1 MSIQNNITWHQMKI
15 DKVKR
20 EANLGQKGLLIW
32 ITGLSG
38 SGKSTIGSALESSLY
53 NLDKATYL
61 LDGDNLRHG
70 INSDLGF
77 SDIDRTENI
86 RRIGE
91 ISKLFVDAGLITIAT
106 FVSPFKKDRNFVRS
120 LLGDYFIEV
129 YIDCDLDTCIKRD
142 PKGLYE
148 KALSGEISQF
158 TGISSPYEKPDKPEL
173 VINTV
178 DDPIEESIN
187 KIITFIKENY

>member
-15 DKVKR
+15 DKAKR
-20 EANLGQKGLLIW
+20 ETNLGQKGLLIW

-53 NLDKATYL
+53 NLGKATYL

-77 SDIDRTENI
+77 SDIDRIENI

-148 KALSGEISQF
+148 KALSGEIPQF

-173 VINTV
+173 VINTI
-178 DDPIEESIN
+178 DDSIEESIN

>member
-1 MSIQNNITWHQMKI
+1 MKI
-15 DKVKR
+15 DKAKR
-20 EANLGQKGLLIW
+20 ETNLGQKGLLIW

-53 NLDKATYL
+53 NLGKATYL

-77 SDIDRTENI
+77 SDIDRIENI

-148 KALSGEISQF
+148 KALSGEIPQF

-173 VINTV
+173 VINTI
-178 DDPIEESIN
+178 DDSIEESIN

>member
-20 EANLGQKGLLIW
+20 ETNLGQKGLLIW

-53 NLDKATYL
+53 NLGKATYL

-77 SDIDRTENI
+77 SDIDRIENI

-106 FVSPFKKDRNFVRS
+106 FVSPFRKDRNFVRS

>member
-148 KALSGEISQF
+148 KALSGEILQF